1 MLNNINY
8 KNMIELKQAIQER
21 HAVRSFQDRKIEKE
35 ILSQLSECI
44 DEVNSKGHIN
54 AQLVLDEPQAFS
66 GMKAHYGKFS
76 GVNNYIAMVGPKGG
90 DTAESI
96 GYWGEHIVLKAQ
108 QLGLNTCWVGL
119 TYSKVRGAYKITE
132 KEKLYIVIAIGYGVS
147 HGVNHKI
154 KAIEAVSQCDVAMP
168 DWFRKGVETA
178 LLAPTSMNQQKFK
191 FILQNGKVSVHKG
204 IGFYTNIDLG
214 IVKYH
219 FEIGSGVKL

>member
-1 MLNNINY
+1 
-8 KNMIELKQAIQER
+8 MIELKQAIEER
-21 HAVRSFQDRKIEKE
+21 HAVRSFQDKKIDKE
-35 ILSQLSECI
+35 ILSQLSESI
-44 DEVNSKGHIN
+44 DEANLKGNIN

-66 GMKAHYGKFS
+66 GMKARYGKFS

-119 TYSKVRGAYKITE
+119 TYSKVNGAYEIAE
-132 KEKLYIVIAIGYGVS
+132 NEKLYIIIAIGYGIS
-147 HGVNHKI
+147 QGVAHKI
-154 KAIEAVSQCDVAMP
+154 KAIENVTQCDVAMP
-168 DWFRKGVETA
+168 DWFRKGVQTA

-191 FILQNGKVSVHKG
+191 FILKNGKMSVRKG
-204 IGFYTNIDLG
+204 FGFYTNIDLG

>member
-1 MLNNINY
+1 
-8 KNMIELKQAIQER
+8 MIELKQAIQER

-44 DEVNSKGHIN
+44 NEANEKGNIN

-66 GMKAHYGKFS
+66 GTKAHYGKFS

-90 DTAESI
+90 DTVENI

-108 QLGLNTCWVGL
+108 QLGLNTCWVAL
-119 TYSKVRGAYKITE
+119 TYSKVKDVYEIAE
-132 KEKLYIVIAIGYGVS
+132 NEKLYIVIAIGYGTS
-147 HGVNHKI
+147 QGVGHKI
-154 KAIEAVSQCDVAMP
+154 KAIENVSQCDVVMP
-168 DWFRKGVETA
+168 DWFRNGVQAA
-178 LLAPTSMNQQKFK
+178 LLAPTCMNQQKFK
-191 FILQNGKVSVHKG
+191 FILKNGKVSVRKG
-204 IGFYTNIDLG
+204 FGFYTDIDLG